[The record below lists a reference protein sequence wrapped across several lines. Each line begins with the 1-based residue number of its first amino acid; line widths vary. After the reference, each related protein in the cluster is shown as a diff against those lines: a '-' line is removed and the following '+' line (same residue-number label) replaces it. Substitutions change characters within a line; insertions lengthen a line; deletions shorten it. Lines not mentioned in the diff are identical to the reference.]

1 MPSLCIH
8 LEELF
13 YYYSFNYSWYCRTLS
28 SYSVSCMLSSINQHY
43 CYENHLVLFMFINKD
58 SYENICRFSSKVIVD
73 KFSIK
78 QGIAKRILSFLT
90 LAVEV
95 KLEKV
100 SFPGSCHGG
109 KALETM

>member
-13 YYYSFNYSWYCRTLS
+13 YYYSFNYSWCCKTLS

-43 CYENHLVLFMFINKD
+43 FYENYLVLFMFVYKHYCKNIN
-58 SYENICRFSSKVIVD
+58 RFSSKVIVD

-90 LAVEV
+90 LAVEK
-95 KLEKV
+95 KLEEV
-100 SFPGSCHGG
+100 
-109 KALETM
+109 